1 MEGELLSPYETFISR
16 KDWIPAAPTLGVEVV
31 AWLGAIVPDGRAPIN
46 HVGSAVLLRVLL
58 APLQGLDEKLVAVC
72 PNQASL
78 DPTKKQ
84 GKGGK
89 KWCGFI

>member
-1 MEGELLSPYETFISR
+1 MAG
-16 KDWIPAAPTLGVEVV
+16 KDWIPAAPTFRVEVMV
-31 AWLGAIVPDGRAPIN
+31 RLGAILPDGRAPID
-46 HVGSAVLLRVLL
+46 HVGPPVLLRVLL

-78 DPTKKQ
+78 ESRKKQ

-89 KWCGFI
+89 NVCGFV